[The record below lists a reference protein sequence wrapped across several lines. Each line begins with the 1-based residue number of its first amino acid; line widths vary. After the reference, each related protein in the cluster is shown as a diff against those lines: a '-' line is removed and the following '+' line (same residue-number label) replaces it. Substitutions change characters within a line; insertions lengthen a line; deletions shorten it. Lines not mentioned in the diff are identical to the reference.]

1 MSEVRATGGLP
12 PAGTVPGRAVEEAAR
27 DFEAVFLAQYLR
39 SMFEGVDG
47 GLSGP
52 GADAYKDMLTDEYA
66 KLISRAGGIGVGD
79 AVLREMLKLQ
89 EVG

>member
-1 MSEVRATGGLP
+1 MSEIAAVHAQGRVGATP
-12 PAGTVPGRAVEEAAR
+12 ERAVEETAR
-27 DFEAVFLAQYLR
+27 EFEAVFLAQYLR
-39 SMFEGVDG
+39 SMFEGIDG
-47 GLSGP
+47 GMSGP